1 MPLAA
6 PPRPRPRPL
15 PELLRTSASAR
26 GRLASAATAPDGE
39 ALSAVPVA
47 LGELAAAAPA
57 TSGGLPRRRLAGGLP
72 VASAATARSEP
83 EELLAA
89 AAPDVAAAAAAA
101 TDRRGAR
108 DSPAAD
114 PLPLPLP
121 PSAAGVAFASRS
133 GTRSKI
139 DLRKSNVSSAWT
151 VDLRWAGVS
160 VLARREDA
168 TPAACV
174 SKSCRSISSALPTW
188 GRRQGGRGDDAKRK
202 RIARDRRKQ
211 GNGARRDSKGY
222 RGQHQCASQAISS
235 QHQCTEHPLTVARK
249 EQGPRGDQSKREGH
263 AKRANTPPPSEPQ
276 TLTVAEEH
284 TRAQPQTPMHT
295 LSSTA
300 DGMGRKRSPPP
311 PSHHKR
317 TKTGVAVA
325 TLPTSSSACI
335 IFLMRDGGKAAVED
349 LRRPMAGDTSVETP
363 DHAVRAFTWRRA
375 ADHGPG
381 RGDKKGN
388 SGGSSAKNGD
398 SQNEATGLGPRG
410 GRRGAG
416 GEVAGVA

>member
-1 MPLAA
+1 MPLAV

-26 GRLASAATAPDGE
+26 GRFASAVTIPDGE

-72 VASAATARSEP
+72 VASAAKARSEP

-101 TDRRGAR
+101 ADRRGAR

-121 PSAAGVAFASRS
+121 PSAAEVAFASRS

-151 VDLRWAGVS
+151 VDLRCAGVS

-188 GRRQGGRGDDAKRK
+188 GRRTRRQGR
-202 RIARDRRKQ
+202 RRK
-211 GNGARRDSKGY
+211 AKK
-222 RGQHQCASQAISS
+222 SS
-235 QHQCTEHPLTVARK
+235 QRQKKAGE
-249 EQGPRGDQSKREGH
+249 
-263 AKRANTPPPSEPQ
+263 RAP
-276 TLTVAEEH
+276 
-284 TRAQPQTPMHT
+284 
-295 LSSTA
+295 
-300 DGMGRKRSPPP
+300 
-311 PSHHKR
+311 
-317 TKTGVAVA
+317 
-325 TLPTSSSACI
+325 
-335 IFLMRDGGKAAVED
+335 
-349 LRRPMAGDTSVETP
+349 
-363 DHAVRAFTWRRA
+363 
-375 ADHGPG
+375 
-381 RGDKKGN
+381 KG
-388 SGGSSAKNGD
+388 
-398 SQNEATGLGPRG
+398 
-410 GRRGAG
+410 
-416 GEVAGVA
+416 